1 MMPVKESDTNF
12 FLPLPP
18 GKNFD
23 TLSPFKVSVVILLK
37 EFLRKRPV
45 DETIKQ
51 SGEASLEEGGGE
63 EKFLIPSV
71 GYTPEYRRKF
81 YMTLLKLIQI
91 PDMSYKDLYC
101 LLSTGK
107 HQLCEWHLNGF
118 SNVMSELNEIGI
130 EVLFKLSKTMD
141 ELITEA
147 STTGSNVPCIH
158 QCSVIGLYFRRV
170 LVHLEKM
177 SFQELM
183 NLHKNIA
190 LYYEKGVRALNIG
203 PPTEPSTLNDIE
215 ESLLSNHKWS
225 AKQAEL
231 FVAQQNLLLENDE
244 TKAMNPKEL
253 QKRIDEIVQ
262 IYNPLY
268 SKAYFLSY
276 LNNLRIRDFPNCVE
290 ALHRS
295 FDRNAGK
302 YGQNNQDNNVS
313 KTNFQYSVLNLAI
326 LHTMFDQNA
335 EALKCL
341 KECIM
346 IAQENGDRVC
356 LQLAQLWLC
365 LLDKSNFQ
373 LSEKNI
379 ANKTEMSLVRSVSL
393 NIQSLV
399 KVAAISGYLPS
410 KLFDVLI
417 KSDILNC
424 QHSII
429 NLISNCVSER
439 SALWALYG
447 KNELASLSSQ
457 LLLNSNLKTMERNH
471 HGEGL
476 CQTLC
481 NVSMWLALQGDYT
494 ACSMVLKTAMDKF
507 PRFPVSRNWIL
518 TEYYIMS
525 QQTIHMERWSDA
537 ADACDHLIHL
547 DKNLSML
554 QRANMN
560 IARGNRSLALALLD
574 QLLAQDDEKLEPL
587 MKVRGMVMQA
597 QSLID
602 NKNVPSEALLGL
614 NRAGILAKEKHLDYE
629 HSIVEMNIAYVL
641 NRMGMHQQALKV
653 VKLVME
659 NILANG
665 GLYDKAKVIFLFV
678 QCLISSSLTNKQKL
692 DNLKKIM
699 EQVELAISYFS
710 KLECWHKVKDVYMF
724 LAKLYNE
731 LEMIEE
737 RNYYALKFRLTAEDH
752 TNNTND
758 SINIFH

>member
-1 MMPVKESDTNF
+1 MISSKESEIRF

-23 TLSPFKVSVVILLK
+23 TLSPFKVCVVILLK
-37 EFLRKRPV
+37 EFLRKKP
-45 DETIKQ
+45 DDDDD
-51 SGEASLEEGGGE
+51 SLAADGEGE

-71 GYTPEYRRKF
+71 GYTSEYRRKF

-91 PDMSYKDLYC
+91 PDMNYKDLYS

-107 HQLCEWHLNGF
+107 NKLCDWHLNGF
-118 SNVMSELNEIGI
+118 SNVMEVLNKFGI
-130 EVLFKLSKTMD
+130 DILFKLSKTMD
-141 ELITEA
+141 ELITE
-147 STTGSNVPCIH
+147 TSNTVTNAPCIH
-158 QCSVIGLYFRRV
+158 QCSVIGLYFRRI
-170 LVHLEKM
+170 LVYLDKM
-177 SFQELM
+177 SFQEQM
-183 NLHKNIA
+183 HLHKNISC
-190 LYYEKGVRALNIG
+190 YYEKGMRALSISG
-203 PPTEPSTLNDIE
+203 PIPAPSNLVEKIILDIE
-215 ESLLSNHKWS
+215 VMKPNKWS

-231 FVAQQNLLLENDE
+231 FVTQQSLLLENDE
-244 TKAMNPKEL
+244 TKAMNPKDL

-276 LNNLRIRDFPNCVE
+276 LNNLRIRDLPNCIE

-302 YGQNNQDNNVS
+302 YGQNHQENNVS

-326 LHTMFDQNA
+326 LHTMFDHNA

-399 KVAAISGYLPS
+399 KVAAISGYLPA

-424 QHSII
+424 QHSIV
-429 NLISNCVSER
+429 NLISNCISER

-447 KNELASLSSQ
+447 KNEMASLSSQ
-457 LLLNSNLKTMERNH
+457 LLLNSNLKTMEKNH
-471 HGEGL
+471 NGEGL
-476 CQTLC
+476 CQALC
-481 NVSMWLALQGDYT
+481 NVAMWLALQGDY
-494 ACSMVLKTAMDKF
+494 ASSSVVLNRAAEKF

-518 TEYYIMS
+518 VEHFIMS
-525 QQTIHMERWSDA
+525 QQTILREKWSDA
-537 ADACDHLIHL
+537 SNACDHLIHL
-547 DKNLSML
+547 DKNLSIL
-554 QRANMN
+554 QRANLN
-560 IARGNRSLALALLD
+560 IARGNRSVALALLD
-574 QLLAQDDEKLEPL
+574 QLLAQDEEKLEPF
-587 MKVRGMVMQA
+587 MRVRAMVMQA

-629 HSIVEMNIAYVL
+629 HSIVEMNIGYIL
-641 NRMGMHQQALKV
+641 HRMGMHQQALKV

-665 GLYDKAKVIFLFV
+665 GIYDKAKVIFLFV
-678 QCLISSSLTNKQKL
+678 QCLIASLSTNKLKL
-692 DNLKKIM
+692 EKLRKTM
-699 EQVELAISYFS
+699 EQLELALSYFA
-710 KLECWHKVKDVYMF
+710 KLECWNKVKDVYMF
-724 LAKLYNE
+724 LAKLYND

-737 RNYYALKFRLTAEDH
+737 RNYYALKFRLTAEER

-758 SINIFH
+758 NINIFH

>member
-1 MMPVKESDTNF
+1 MITTKETETSF

-23 TLSPFKVSVVILLK
+23 NLSPFKICLVILLK
-37 EFLRKRPV
+37 EYLRKKPGVDGNPV
-45 DETIKQ
+45 AQSTTEDE
-51 SGEASLEEGGGE
+51 EGE
-63 EKFLIPSV
+63 EKFLIPSI
-71 GYTPEYRRKF
+71 GYKPEYRRKF

-91 PDMSYKDLYC
+91 PDMSYKDLYSM
-101 LLSTGK
+101 LSSGK
-107 HQLCEWHLNGF
+107 HQLCDWHLEGF
-118 SNVMSELNEIGI
+118 KNVMTVLNKLGI
-130 EVLFKLSKTMD
+130 EVLFKLAKTMD
-141 ELITEA
+141 ELITET
-147 STTGSNVPCIH
+147 STTGTNAPCIH
-158 QCSVIGLYFRRV
+158 QCSVIGLYFRRI
-170 LVHLEKM
+170 LVYLEKM

-183 NLHKNIA
+183 LLHKNVTV
-190 LYYEKGVRALNIG
+190 YYEKGVRAIAISPQNY
-203 PPTEPSTLNDIE
+203 TCNIE
-215 ESLLSNHKWS
+215 EIEQSILSKQKWS

-231 FVAQQNLLLENDE
+231 FVAQQSSLLENDE
-244 TKAMNPKEL
+244 VKALNPKEL

-276 LNNLRIRDFPNCVE
+276 LNNLRIRDLPNCIE

-302 YGQNNQDNNVS
+302 YGQNHQENNTCKS
-313 KTNFQYSVLNLAI
+313 NFQYSVLNLAI
-326 LHTMFDQNA
+326 LHTMFDHNA

-424 QHSII
+424 QHSMV

-447 KNELASLSSQ
+447 KNEMASLSSQ

-471 HGEGL
+471 NGEGL
-476 CQTLC
+476 CQALC
-481 NVSMWLALQGDYT
+481 NVAMWLALQGDYV
-494 ACSMVLKTAMDKF
+494 SSSIILNKAMEKF

-518 TEYYIMS
+518 VEYYISS
-525 QQTIHMERWSDA
+525 QQAIQMEKWSDA
-537 ADACDHLIHL
+537 ANACDHIHHL
-547 DKNLSML
+547 DKNLSII
-554 QRANMN
+554 QRASLN
-560 IARGNRSLALALLD
+560 IARGNRSVALSLLD

-587 MKVRGMVMQA
+587 MRVRGMVMQA
-597 QSLID
+597 QSLVD
-602 NKNVPSEALLGL
+602 ARNVPSESLLVL
-614 NRAGILAKEKHLDYE
+614 NRAGVLAKEKHLDYE
-629 HSIVEMNIAYVL
+629 HSIVDMNIGYIL

-653 VKLVME
+653 VKLVLE

-665 GLYDKAKVIFLFV
+665 GIYDKAKVLFLFV
-678 QCLISSSLTNKQKL
+678 QCLVASSATVELKMEK
-692 DNLKKIM
+692 LKKTM
-699 EQVELAISYFS
+699 EQIELAIVYFR
-710 KLECWHKVKDVYMF
+710 KLECWNKVKDVYMF
-724 LAKLYNE
+724 LAKLSNE
-731 LEMIEE
+731 LGMTEE
-737 RNYYALKFRLTAEDH
+737 RNHYALKFRLISEEH
-752 TNNTND
+752 TNNSND
-758 SINIFH
+758 NINIFH

>member
-1 MMPVKESDTNF
+1 MITTKESETNF

-18 GKNFD
+18 SKNFD
-23 TLSPFKVSVVILLK
+23 NLSPFKVCIVILLK
-37 EFLRKRPV
+37 EYLKKRPES
-45 DETIKQ
+45 DGSTPP
-51 SGEASLEEGGGE
+51 EEEEE

-81 YMTLLKLIQI
+81 YMTLLKLIQL
-91 PDMSYKDLYC
+91 PDLSYKDFFC
-101 LLSTGK
+101 LLSSGR
-107 HQLCEWHLNGF
+107 HQLLDSHLEGF
-118 SNVMSELNEIGI
+118 KGVMALFNKLGV
-130 EVLFKLSKTMD
+130 EVLFKLAKTID
-141 ELITEA
+141 ELITET
-147 STTGSNVPCIH
+147 STTGTNAPCIH

-183 NLHKNIA
+183 VLHQSITA
-190 LYYEKGVRALNIG
+190 YYEKGVRAMTIG
-203 PPTEPSTLNDIE
+203 PSVTSGDVDDIA
-215 ESLLSNHKWS
+215 NHKWS

-231 FVAQQNLLLENDE
+231 FVTQQSSLLENDE
-244 TKAMNPKEL
+244 VKALEPKEL

-276 LNNLRIRDFPNCVE
+276 LNNIRIRDLPNCIE

-302 YGQNNQDNNVS
+302 YGTNHQETNMS

-326 LHTMFDQNA
+326 LHTIFDHNA

-346 IAQENGDRVC
+346 MAQENGDRVC

-424 QHSII
+424 QHSMV

-447 KNELASLSSQ
+447 KNEMASLSSQ

-471 HGEGL
+471 NGEGL
-476 CQTLC
+476 CQSLC
-481 NVSMWLALQGDYT
+481 NVAMWLALQGDFT
-494 ACSMVLKTAMDKF
+494 AATVVLHKAMEKF
-507 PRFPVSRNWIL
+507 PRFPISKNWIL
-518 TEYYIMS
+518 VDYFISS
-525 QQTIHMERWSDA
+525 QQAIHMEKWSDA
-537 ADACDHLIHL
+537 TSACDHMYHL
-547 DKNLSML
+547 DRNLSIL
-554 QRANMN
+554 QRASLN
-560 IARGNRSLALALLD
+560 ISRGNRSVALALLD

-587 MKVRGMVMQA
+587 MRVRGMVMQA
-597 QSLID
+597 QSLIG
-602 NKNVPSEALLGL
+602 NNCVSSESLLVL
-614 NRAGILAKEKHLDYE
+614 NRAGILAKEKHLDYD
-629 HSIVEMNIAYVL
+629 HSLCEMNIGYVL
-641 NRMGMHQQALKV
+641 NRMGMHQQALRV
-653 VKLVME
+653 VKLSME

-665 GLYDKAKVIFLFV
+665 GIYDKAKVLLLFV
-678 QCLISSSLTNKQKL
+678 QCLISSSPTKDLKL
-692 DNLKKIM
+692 EHLRRAM
-699 EQVELAISYFS
+699 EQLELSIRFFT
-710 KLECWHKVKDVYMF
+710 KLECWNKIKDVYMF
-724 LAKLYNE
+724 LAKLYNQ
-731 LEMIEE
+731 LEMFEE
-737 RNYYALKFRLTAEDH
+737 RNHYALKFRLMTEEH

-758 SINIFH
+758 LMNIFH

>member
-1 MMPVKESDTNF
+1 MIAAKESETSF

-23 TLSPFKVSVVILLK
+23 TLSPYKVCVVILLK
-37 EFLRKRPV
+37 EFLRKRPGE
-45 DETIKQ
+45 DENQ
-51 SGEASLEEGGGE
+51 AADANAEDDEGE

-91 PDMSYKDLYC
+91 PDMSYKELYC
-101 LLSTGK
+101 LMSTGK
-107 HQLCEWHLNGF
+107 HKLCEWHLNGF
-118 SNVMSELNEIGI
+118 SNVMAVLNKVGI

-141 ELITEA
+141 ELITETSSA
-147 STTGSNVPCIH
+147 GTNAPCIH
-158 QCSVIGLYFRRV
+158 QCSVIGLYFRRI
-170 LVHLEKM
+170 LVYLDKM

-190 LYYEKGVRALNIG
+190 FYYEKGIRALNIA
-203 PPTEPSTLNDIE
+203 PPAEPSMLEDIE
-215 ESLLSNHKWS
+215 ESFLTKHKWS

-231 FVAQQNLLLENDE
+231 FVAQQSLLLENDE
-244 TKAMNPKEL
+244 VKAMNPKEL
-253 QKRIDEIVQ
+253 QKRIDEIVE

-276 LNNLRIRDFPNCVE
+276 LNNLRIRDLPNCVE

-302 YGQNNQDNNVS
+302 YGQHHQENNVS

-326 LHTMFDQNA
+326 LHTMFDHNA

-424 QHSII
+424 QHSIV

-447 KNELASLSSQ
+447 KNEMSSLSSQ
-457 LLLNSNLKTMERNH
+457 LLLNSNLKTMEKNH
-471 HGEGL
+471 NGEGL
-476 CQTLC
+476 CQALC
-481 NVSMWLALQGDYT
+481 NVAMWLALQGEYT
-494 ACSMVLKTAMDKF
+494 ASSVILHKAREKF
-507 PRFPVSRNWIL
+507 PRFPVSRSWIL
-518 TEYYIMS
+518 VEYYIMS
-525 QQTIHMERWSDA
+525 QQAIYMEKWSDA
-537 ADACDHLIHL
+537 VNACDHLVHL
-547 DKNLSML
+547 DKNLSVL

-560 IARGNRSLALALLD
+560 IARGNRSVALTLLD

-587 MKVRGMVMQA
+587 MRVRAMVIQA

-602 NKNVPSEALLGL
+602 NTNVPSEALLGL

-629 HSIVEMNIAYVL
+629 RSIVEMNIAYIL

-678 QCLISSSLTNKQKL
+678 KCLIASSPTNELKLQKL
-692 DNLKKIM
+692 RKTM
-699 EQVELAISYFS
+699 EQVELAISYFT
-710 KLECWHKVKDVYMF
+710 KLACWNKVKDVYMF
-724 LAKLYNE
+724 LAKLYNV
-731 LEMIEE
+731 LGMIEE
-737 RNYYALKFRLTAEDH
+737 RNYYALKFRLTAEER

-758 SINIFH
+758 NINIFH

>member
-1 MMPVKESDTNF
+1 MISTAKEPETSF

-18 GKNFD
+18 WKNQD
-23 TLSPFKVSVVILLK
+23 NLSPFKVCITILLK
-37 EFLRKRPV
+37 EYLRKKPSENSIAD
-45 DETIKQ
+45 DEETCT
-51 SGEASLEEGGGE
+51 EER
-63 EKFLIPSV
+63 FVIPSAF
-71 GYTPEYRRKF
+71 YPPEYRRRF
-81 YMTLLKLIQI
+81 YKTLLTLIQL
-91 PDMSYKDLYC
+91 PDMSYSELYS

-107 HQLCEWHLNGF
+107 HKLCELHLEGF
-118 SNVMSELNEIGI
+118 KTVMSVLNKVGI
-130 EVLFKLSKTMD
+130 EILFKLSKTMD
-141 ELITEA
+141 ELITET
-147 STTGSNVPCIH
+147 STTGGNAPCIH
-158 QCSVIGLYFRRV
+158 QCSVIGLYFRRI
-170 LVHLEKM
+170 LLNLEKM
-177 SFQELM
+177 SFQEMM
-183 NLHKNIA
+183 NLHKNITS
-190 LYYEKGVRALNIG
+190 YYEKGTRALAIAPAVPSNLENIKKE
-203 PPTEPSTLNDIE
+203 TV
-215 ESLLSNHKWS
+215 LSKNNNWS
-225 AKQAEL
+225 SKQAEL
-231 FVAQQNLLLENDE
+231 FIAQQSSLLENDE
-244 TKAMNPKEL
+244 VKAMNPNEL
-253 QKRIDEIVQ
+253 QKKIDEIVK

-276 LNNLRIRDFPNCVE
+276 LNSMRIRDLPNCLK

-302 YGQNNQDNNVS
+302 FGQNHQDNS
-313 KTNFQYSVLNLAI
+313 TCKPNFQYSVLNLAI
-326 LHTMFDQNA
+326 LHTMFDHNA

-424 QHSII
+424 QHSMV

-457 LLLNSNLKTMERNH
+457 LLLNSNLKTMEKSHN
-471 HGEGL
+471 GEGL
-476 CQTLC
+476 CQALC
-481 NVSMWLALQGDYT
+481 NVSMYLAMQGNFT
-494 ACSMVLKTAMDKF
+494 AGSVVLNRAQQKF
-507 PRFPVSRNWIL
+507 PRYPISRNWMLI
-518 TEYYIMS
+518 EYFISS
-525 QQTIHMERWSDA
+525 QRAIHMEKWSVA
-537 ADACDHLIHL
+537 ATACDHLYHL
-547 DKNLSML
+547 DRNISIL

-560 IARGNRSLALALLD
+560 IVRMNRSVALSLLD

-587 MKVRGMVMQA
+587 MRVRGMVMQA

-602 NKNVPSEALLGL
+602 GKNVPSESLLIL
-614 NRAGILAKEKHLDYE
+614 NQAGILAKEKHLDYE
-629 HSIVEMNIAYVL
+629 LSIIEMNIAYVL
-641 NRMGMHQQALKV
+641 HRMSMHQQALKV
-653 VKLVME
+653 LQLNLE

-665 GLYDKAKVIFLFV
+665 GIYDKAKATFLFV
-678 QCLISSSLTNKQKL
+678 QCLIASTPTKENKLEK
-692 DNLKKIM
+692 LKKTM
-699 EQVELAISYFS
+699 EQLELAISFFS
-710 KLECWHKVKDVYMF
+710 KLDCWSKVKDIYMF

-731 LEMIEE
+731 LGMIEE
-737 RNYYALKFRLTAEDH
+737 RNYYALKFRLTAEEH

-758 SINIFH
+758 NINIFH

>member
-1 MMPVKESDTNF
+1 MITTKEPETSF

-18 GKNFD
+18 GKNSD
-23 TLSPFKVSVVILLK
+23 NLSPFKICIVILLK
-37 EFLRKRPV
+37 EYLRKRPTT
-45 DETIKQ
+45 DGNQ
-51 SGEASLEEGGGE
+51 STATEEEESE
-63 EKFLIPSV
+63 EKFLIPSN

-81 YMTLLKLIQI
+81 YKTLLKLIQL
-91 PDMSYKDLYC
+91 PDMSYKDLYS
-101 LLSTGK
+101 LLSSGK
-107 HQLCEWHLNGF
+107 HQLCEWHLEGF
-118 SNVMSELNEIGI
+118 KNVMTMLNKLGI

-141 ELITEA
+141 ELITET
-147 STTGSNVPCIH
+147 STTGGHAPCIH
-158 QCSVIGLYFRRV
+158 QCSVIGLYFRRI
-170 LVHLEKM
+170 LVYLEKM

-183 NLHKNIA
+183 TLHKNITI
-190 LYYEKGVRALNIG
+190 YYEKGVRAMNIA
-203 PPTEPSTLNDIE
+203 PSKPSSLEDLE
-215 ESLLSNHKWS
+215 ESILARHKWS
-225 AKQAEL
+225 SKQAEL
-231 FVAQQNLLLENDE
+231 FVAQQSSLLENDE
-244 TKAMNPKEL
+244 TKAFNPKEL

-276 LNNLRIRDFPNCVE
+276 LNNMRIRDLPNCIE

-302 YGQNNQDNNVS
+302 FGLNHQDS
-313 KTNFQYSVLNLAI
+313 HACKPNFQYSVLNLAI
-326 LHTMFDQNA
+326 LHTMFNHNA

-424 QHSII
+424 QHSMV

-447 KNELASLSSQ
+447 KNEMASLSSQ
-457 LLLNSNLKTMERNH
+457 LLLNSNLKTMEKNH
-471 HGEGL
+471 NGEGL
-476 CQTLC
+476 CQAMC
-481 NVSMWLALQGDYT
+481 NVAMWLALQGDFT
-494 ACSMVLKTAMDKF
+494 ASSAVLSKAKDKF
-507 PRFPVSRNWIL
+507 PRYPISRNWML
-518 TEYYIMS
+518 VEYYISS
-525 QQTIHMERWSDA
+525 QQAIHMEKWSNA
-537 ADACDHLIHL
+537 SNACDHLYHL
-547 DKNLSML
+547 DKNVSLL

-560 IARGNRSLALALLD
+560 IARGNRSVALSLLD
-574 QLLAQDDEKLEPL
+574 QLLMQDDEQLEPL
-587 MKVRGMVMQA
+587 MRVRGNVMQA

-602 NKNVPSEALLGL
+602 NQNVPSESLLVL
-614 NRAGILAKEKHLDYE
+614 NLAGILANEKHLDYE
-629 HSIVEMNIAYVL
+629 HSIVEMNIAYIL
-641 NRMGMHQQALKV
+641 NRMGMNHQALKV
-653 VKLVME
+653 VKVNLE

-665 GLYDKAKVIFLFV
+665 GIYDKGKILFLFV
-678 QCLISSSLTNKQKL
+678 QCLIASTPTKESKLEKLTRTMDQL
-692 DNLKKIM
+692 D
-699 EQVELAISYFS
+699 LAIAFFS
-710 KLECWHKVKDVYMF
+710 KLECWGKVKDIYMF

-731 LEMIEE
+731 LGKVEE
-737 RNYYALKFRLTAEDH
+737 RNYYALKFRLTCEER
-752 TNNTND
+752 TNNAND
-758 SINIFH
+758 NINIFH

>member
-1 MMPVKESDTNF
+1 MIATKESETSF

-18 GKNFD
+18 GKNSD
-23 TLSPFKVSVVILLK
+23 NLSPFKVCVVILLK
-37 EFLRKRPV
+37 EYLRKRPGHGEPPGILSE
-45 DETIKQ
+45 DD
-51 SGEASLEEGGGE
+51 GEA

-71 GYTPEYRRKF
+71 GYTAEYRRKF
-81 YMTLLKLIQI
+81 YMTLLKLIQL
-91 PDMSYKDLYC
+91 PDMSYRDLYS
-101 LLSTGK
+101 LLSSGK
-107 HQLCEWHLNGF
+107 NQLCEWHLEGF
-118 SNVMSELNEIGI
+118 KNVMQVLNQLGV
-130 EVLFKLSKTMD
+130 EVLFKLAKTID
-141 ELITEA
+141 ELITDTA
-147 STTGSNVPCIH
+147 STGNNAPCIH
-158 QCSVIGLYFRRV
+158 QCSVTGLYFRRI
-170 LVHLEKM
+170 LVHLDKM

-183 NLHKNIA
+183 VLHNNITV
-190 LYYEKGVRALNIG
+190 YYEKGVRALTIA
-203 PPTEPSTLNDIE
+203 PPNPVSNLDEIE
-215 ESLLSNHKWS
+215 ESLLSKTKWS
-225 AKQAEL
+225 SKQAEL
-231 FVAQQNLLLENDE
+231 FVTQQSSLLENDE
-244 TKAMNPKEL
+244 VKAMNPKEL

-276 LNNLRIRDFPNCVE
+276 LNNIRIRDLPNCME

-295 FDRNAGK
+295 FDRNGGK
-302 YGQNNQDNNVS
+302 TTQPNTDNAN

-326 LHTMFDQNA
+326 LHTMFDHNA

-424 QHSII
+424 QHSMV

-439 SALWALYG
+439 SALWSLYG
-447 KNELASLSSQ
+447 KYEMASLSSQ
-457 LLLNSNLKTMERNH
+457 LLLNSNLKTMEKNH
-471 HGEGL
+471 NGEGL
-476 CQTLC
+476 CQSLC
-481 NVSMWLALQGDYT
+481 NVAMWLALQGEFT
-494 ACSMVLKTAMDKF
+494 SSAAVLNRASEKF
-507 PRFPVSRNWIL
+507 PRYPISRNWIIV
-518 TEYYIMS
+518 EYFISS
-525 QQTIHMERWSDA
+525 QQAIHMEKWSDA
-537 ADACDHLIHL
+537 ATACDHMHHL
-547 DKNLSML
+547 DKNLSIL

-560 IARGNRSLALALLD
+560 IARGNRSVALTLLD
-574 QLLAQDDEKLEPL
+574 QMLAQTDEQLEPL
-587 MKVRGMVMQA
+587 MRVRGMIMQA

-602 NKNVPSEALLGL
+602 KENVPSESLLVL
-614 NRAGILAKEKHLDYE
+614 NRALILAKEKHLDFE
-629 HSIVEMNIAYVL
+629 RSIIEMNIAYVL

-653 VKLVME
+653 INLNLE

-665 GLYDKAKVIFLFV
+665 GIYDKAKALFLFV
-678 QCLISSSLTNKQKL
+678 QCLVASSPTNESKL
-692 DNLKKIM
+692 EKLKKTM
-699 EQVELAISYFS
+699 EQVELAIGYFV
-710 KLECWHKVKDVYMF
+710 KLECWSKVKSIYLF
-724 LAKLYNE
+724 LAKLYHE
-731 LEMIEE
+731 LGIIDE
-737 RNYYALKFRLTAEDH
+737 RNHFALKFRLMAEER

-758 SINIFH
+758 YISIFH